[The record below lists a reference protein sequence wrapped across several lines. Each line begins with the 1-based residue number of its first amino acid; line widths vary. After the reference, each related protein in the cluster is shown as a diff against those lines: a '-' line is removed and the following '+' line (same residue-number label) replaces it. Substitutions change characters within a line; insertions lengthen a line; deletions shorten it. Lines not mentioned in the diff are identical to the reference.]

1 MNTFLL
7 AAVAV
12 TASSVALAQTSGSPA
27 TDARGIAVVSA
38 PAAAPAGANQM
49 VTVPAGATVTVNP
62 NQAAVFAPTAASGD
76 MPACSKSVTD
86 RCTQTYEGRGGGTMM
101 HRGHARK
108 HHPMRHHRK

>member
-1 MNTFLL
+1 MNKFLL
-7 AAVAV
+7 ATVAV

-62 NQAAVFAPTAASGD
+62 NQSAVFTPTAASGD

-86 RCTQTYEGRGGGTMM
+86 RCTQTYEGRSGGKMM
-101 HRGHARK
+101 HRGARK
-108 HHPMRHHRK
+108 HHTMRHHRK